1 MTYVC
6 HFPCRYHML
15 EMCILLSLH
24 SRLGEGAGAIGL
36 SCVGILD
43 PQYSWFGKV
52 IEPLWCGAML
62 REVHHGGWALMVYS
76 LTSLPLLSTSYLW
89 TKCDLSASWL
99 LGEAVYY
106 HDGLNLSCWN
116 CKSKRNPFRTFFFV
130 KMFYHSNRQAIN
142 TSTMPELK
150 RIPGGTVRDMR
161 LPLSR
166 NTFFFLWL
174 LAYGWRL

>member
-24 SRLGEGAGAIGL
+24 SRPGEGAGAIGL

-62 REVHHGGWALMVYS
+62 QEVHHGGWALMVYS

-99 LGEAVYY
+99 LGETVYC
-106 HDGLNLSCWN
+106 HDRLNLSCWN
-116 CKSKRNPFRTFFFV
+116 CKSKRNPSRTFFLLRCFITATDKQLILV
-130 KMFYHSNRQAIN
+130 PCQSWSASLVAQSGIWDCHSAEIH
-142 TSTMPELK
+142 S
-150 RIPGGTVRDMR
+150 
-161 LPLSR
+161 S
-166 NTFFFLWL
+166 LWL
-174 LAYGWRL
+174 LTYGWRL